1 MIGVNLTWLGLC
13 SLAGVLLW
21 FASDHVILL
30 VLGVLLGIA
39 LGIGFGGQ
47 RSR

>member
-13 SLAGVLLW
+13 SLACVLLW
-21 FASDHVILL
+21 FASDHFVLL

-39 LGIGFGGQ
+39 LGIGFGSQ